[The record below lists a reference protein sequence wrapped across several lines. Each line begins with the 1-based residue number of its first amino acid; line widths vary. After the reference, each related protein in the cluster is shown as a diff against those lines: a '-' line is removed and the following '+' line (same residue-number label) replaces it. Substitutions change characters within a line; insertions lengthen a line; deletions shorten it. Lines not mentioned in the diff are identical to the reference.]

1 MPPRARQP
9 VPQASP
15 KQPARKA
22 RSRPPPVP
30 QDSPSKPPPVPQ
42 ASPVNP
48 APRARSKPPPV
59 PQASPE
65 QPGLKASSKPPPVPQ
80 VSPASPA
87 PEPRDDP
94 RARRIARKSKRQD
107 NRRQVILAG
116 AREVLLAHGPV
127 AFTMERLASA
137 LATSKA
143 GLYYYFRSRE
153 ELVAALA
160 LAILRREALVLSRVV
175 VAADTGLAGL
185 AALLRARVEH
195 HLADRD
201 GFRILYL
208 WAPVLGDPRLLA
220 EVHLLSA
227 VVHTT
232 LTARLLR
239 DHRSGLLRPELDPRR
254 LPDLAWSLAQ
264 GLLVRIV
271 SDPALPWRE
280 LLNDACTALIR
291 GAQDPSAIRH
301 S

>member
-1 MPPRARQP
+1 MPPRAP
-9 VPQASP
+9 GTA
-15 KQPARKA
+15 
-22 RSRPPPVP
+22 PPVP
-30 QDSPSKPPPVPQ
+30 K
-42 ASPVNP
+42 ASQIES
-48 APRARSKPPPV
+48 APKARSKPTPV
-59 PQASPE
+59 PKASQATGATSPVPKASPE
-65 QPGLKASSKPPPVPQ
+65 R
-80 VSPASPA
+80 PA
-87 PEPRDDP
+87 PEPGASDDP

-107 NRRQVILAG
+107 NRRQAILAG

-127 AFTMERLASA
+127 AFTMERLAHA

-227 VVHTT
+227 VVHTS
-232 LTARLLR
+232 LAARLLR
-239 DHRSGLLRPELDPRR
+239 DHKSGLLRPELDPRR